1 MGIMKPIRFVLA
13 DDHHLMRSGLKAL
26 FSGMPGVEAVA
37 EATNGRESVEM
48 VNSTNPDVVLV
59 DIGMKELN
67 GVEAA
72 ALIAR
77 DRPSVRV
84 VMISMHGTQDF
95 VSQALKAGAV
105 GLCPERRGP
114 AGTRICVGGG
124 DLGDLMERSI

>member
-13 DDHHLMRSGLKAL
+13 DDHNLMRSGLKAL
-26 FSGMPGVEAVA
+26 LSGMPGVEVVT
-37 EATNGRESVEM
+37 EATNSRESVEM
-48 VNSTNPDVVLV
+48 VNSTNPDVVLM

-84 VMISMHGTQDF
+84 VCFPCTAPRI
-95 VSQALKAGAV
+95 LY
-105 GLCPERRGP
+105 RR
-114 AGTRICVGGG
+114 
-124 DLGDLMERSI
+124 L